1 MIAAEIIFN
10 STIAL
15 WLADLEGLPS
25 NSIMGPVN
33 AKPLQGVRKTH
44 SEQTIDRMCQTT
56 LEIIYRSDPGT
67 VCDVRIRKL
76 QKRTSSAA
84 ERKITESATGRNPEI
99 DCNNA

>member
-1 MIAAEIIFN
+1 
-10 STIAL
+10 
-15 WLADLEGLPS
+15 
-25 NSIMGPVN
+25 MGPVN

-84 ERKITESATGRNPEI
+84 DRKITESPTGRNPEI
-99 DCNNA
+99 DCNNALKVERVDDFKPLPPADEGKL